1 MHDFEDAPFS
11 SNEQADL
18 SAIRDSLRRNEAT
31 LMSVQYW
38 VSMLQTDPPNQ
49 EVSSDPQ
56 GPPEEKEEVDLLSDE
71 EFEELK
77 EWMSEVDFHHD
88 RAIDWQSEQLDQL
101 RTYRTEGSDEAEL
114 PEARAQQIRQL
125 RDLALEVR
133 AASSAL
139 LKTVSAL
146 AAGHIG
152 GQTEVWRRVLI
163 RLYEEEL
170 HPDDEGSA

>member
-1 MHDFEDAPFS
+1 MHGFEDAPFS

-18 SAIRDSLRRNEAT
+18 RAIRDSLRRNEAT

-56 GPPEEKEEVDLLSDE
+56 DPPGEKEEVDLLSDE
-71 EFEELK
+71 EFEDLM
-77 EWMSEVDFHHD
+77 EWMSEVDSHYNL
-88 RAIDWQSEQLDQL
+88 AIDWQSRELEKQ
-101 RTYRTEGSDEAEL
+101 RTYRTEGIDASEL
-114 PEARAQQIRQL
+114 PEERAQQIRQL